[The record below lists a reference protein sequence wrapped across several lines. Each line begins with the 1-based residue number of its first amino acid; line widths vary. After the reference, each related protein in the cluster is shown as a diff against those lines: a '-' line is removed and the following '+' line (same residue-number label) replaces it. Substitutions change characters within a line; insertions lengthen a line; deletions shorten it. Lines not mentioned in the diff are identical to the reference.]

1 MYAVVRTGG
10 KQYRVGPGDILEVE
24 KLTGKVGDSVVLD
37 DVLLVSSG
45 NDVRIGQPN
54 VDGASVTAKITGQHR
69 AEKILAFRYRPK
81 KRVRVRRGHRQ
92 YLTRLQIHKISG
104 EDFEFVEEVQ
114 KVAAP
119 QPVAEEVEPVA
130 AVDEVEAPVAI
141 VADTD
146 AVTEAEE
153 TTAAGPQAEA
163 DEAANAVDALKETV
177 AKAGDVVDE
186 TISTA
191 GDVLEDT
198 VDKADEVLDDTVDK
212 ADDILG
218 GTVDKAGDVLESAV
232 DKAGDVLGDTVD
244 KAGDVL
250 ESAVDK
256 AGDVLSDTV
265 DKAGDVLED
274 VAASIRKLPFVGTS
288 KSADEEESASD
299 TDDAETDEKKEE

>member
-130 AVDEVEAPVAI
+130 AVDEVVAPVAI

-177 AKAGDVVDE
+177 AKAGDLWMRPFPQQAMSWKAGDVVDE

-191 GDVLEDT
+191 GD
-198 VDKADEVLDDTVDK
+198 
-212 ADDILG
+212 G
-218 GTVDKAGDVLESAV
+218 
-232 DKAGDVLGDTVD
+232 
-244 KAGDVL
+244 
-250 ESAVDK
+250 
-256 AGDVLSDTV
+256 
-265 DKAGDVLED
+265 
-274 VAASIRKLPFVGTS
+274 
-288 KSADEEESASD
+288 EEESASD